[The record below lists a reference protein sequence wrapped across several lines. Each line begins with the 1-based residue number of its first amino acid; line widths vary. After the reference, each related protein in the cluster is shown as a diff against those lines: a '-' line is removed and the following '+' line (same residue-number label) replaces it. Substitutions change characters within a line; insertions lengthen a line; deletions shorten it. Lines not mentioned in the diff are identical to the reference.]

1 MNCCTTTAVA
11 LIVTFVINTRV
22 LVANVSCVLLQK
34 IPCFTYVNTHV
45 PRVKTSKYCLLTIIL
60 HSCRLLH
67 MSNYT
72 RHTRTQQ
79 EQITRDMIGGK
90 WIRRDKRLAIMLRDG
105 MQCVYC
111 QASVEQGASLT
122 LDHITPWS
130 LRGNNTEH
138 NLITC
143 CLSCNSKRRDMSL
156 VSFTTPTIIR
166 HINRQRRLSLAQF

>member
-1 MNCCTTTAVA
+1 
-11 LIVTFVINTRV
+11 
-22 LVANVSCVLLQK
+22 
-34 IPCFTYVNTHV
+34 
-45 PRVKTSKYCLLTIIL
+45 
-60 HSCRLLH
+60 

-72 RHTRTQQ
+72 RATRTAQ

-111 QASVEQGASLT
+111 QTGVEDGASLT
-122 LDHITPWS
+122 LDRITPWS

-143 CLSCNSKRRDMSL
+143 CLSCNSRRRDAHLSQ
-156 VSFTTPTIIR
+156 FTTSQVIKF
-166 HINRQRRLSLAQF
+166 INKQRRLSLASFRVQAKALLASRNITQFTRGA

>member
-1 MNCCTTTAVA
+1 
-11 LIVTFVINTRV
+11 
-22 LVANVSCVLLQK
+22 
-34 IPCFTYVNTHV
+34 
-45 PRVKTSKYCLLTIIL
+45 
-60 HSCRLLH
+60 

-72 RHTRTQQ
+72 RPTRTAQ
-79 EQITRDMIGGK
+79 EQITRNMIGGK
-90 WIRRDKRLAIMLRDG
+90 WIRKEKRLAIMLRDG

-143 CLSCNSKRRDMSL
+143 CLSCNSKRRDTHLSQ
-156 VSFTTPTIIR
+156 FTTPQVIR
-166 HINRQRRLSLAQF
+166 FINRQRRLSLASFRVQAKALLASRNITQFTRG